1 MKKNLVHWRTLGALM
16 LMVLACAAYWWQLL
30 GQQREQIAFA
40 QEQTQLRAQ
49 QISRTL
55 AAQIGTLMGGI
66 EYLARNL
73 AVLYESDP
81 QHAFQLAAGNAL
93 ATFPAGSIL
102 QIAVAAA
109 DGKIVYSSL
118 ASNDGASASAVSIE
132 DRAHFQAHTLDAEK
146 RLYISR
152 PTLGRLSGQWSVQM
166 SYPLQS
172 QGAFGGVV
180 VLSVNPEYLSRN
192 FREVFTQSK
201 DVALLVRADGA
212 YLARSQLQSEV
223 LDQNIPPERE
233 FLTYPERSNGQYQVP
248 APIDGV
254 ERFYAWQRLTN
265 YPLVVSVGLGR
276 EQALSATLRAVRES
290 RWRNALGTAALLLS
304 ALWITAL
311 FARQKQDHARLQRH
325 KQRYSLALEG
335 GKLGTWHWP
344 LGDDNVQFDKRWPGL
359 LGLPSHAQQLN
370 QQQLEAFMHPSDW
383 RHWKQALQA
392 HARGETEY
400 FEAEPRLRHQNGQWI
415 WVHLRGKLVD
425 AGTPRA
431 LRTRPHITGTYLDVT
446 QRHEAE
452 AARAEM
458 QARLSKLLAQVPG
471 TVYQFR
477 LRTDGSACFP
487 YASPGITDIYGI
499 SPELAQTD
507 AHQAFASVHPDDM
520 DRLATS
526 IRQSADTLQAWAF
539 EWRQIRPDGET
550 RWLSGRANP
559 EREPDGSTL
568 WHGYI
573 HDVTEQHTM
582 VETLRRS
589 EARLRLTMAAVQDGL
604 WEWDTRSDTIQMDA
618 RCHQILGYAAQPA
631 PLHVNTWKRLV
642 HPDDRSTVLTTLQRQ
657 VALCQP
663 FDVEV
668 RLRTQQGTWRWVEIR
683 GQVAPDESGHSAL
696 VIGTQ
701 TDITPRMQEARL
713 RRALLDNA
721 AAALLITTP
730 ERTIALANQRA
741 VETFSE
747 DGLPL
752 QGKSAQALHRH
763 EASYAQFRQYVD
775 TVREQGSVQVEY
787 LLRTAAGAL
796 RWFSMRGTPLDPEHP
811 EGDIVWT
818 LVDTTERRETEEAL
832 ATAQAHLLEVIQHF
846 PGGVLVQNQ
855 AGDAVV
861 INQAMCDL
869 FNVPTRSQDLVGCDR
884 ETLRALM
891 PPEAKAVLPS
901 RENPH
906 NEGSSASYQVTLSDG
921 RTTRI
926 DLILMRTGRG
936 DDLGRLWLAQ
946 DITERRRHE
955 RTLERLATTDTL
967 TSLPNRRAFMARLEA
982 EITHIAHGAPAAVLL
997 MLDLDHFKHVN
1008 DTWGHATG
1016 DQVLMH
1022 LAKLLRGNLLRKD
1035 DMAGRLG
1042 GEEFAVL
1049 LPDTTLPEGLGIA
1062 ERLRAALEQS
1072 QIQSDKGQTIR
1083 VTMSVGAC
1091 LVGSHSGSTLASAD
1105 AALYEA
1111 KNTGRNR
1118 VVQAP
1123 ASGTAAAEP
1132 PHSNPAKLPH

>member
-16 LMVLACAAYWWQLL
+16 LLVLACAAYWWQLL
-30 GQQREQIAFA
+30 GQQREQIAFT

-192 FREVFTQSK
+192 FREVFAQGK

-212 YLARSQLQSEV
+212 YLARSHLQSEV

-233 FLTYPERSNGQYQVP
+233 FLTHPERSSGQYQIP

-254 ERFYAWQRLTN
+254 DRLYAWQRLAN

-276 EQALSATLRAVRES
+276 DQALSATQLAVRES
-290 RWRNALGTAALLLS
+290 RWRNALGTGVLLLAATWIAALF
-304 ALWITAL
+304 T
-311 FARQKQDHARLQRH
+311 RQKQDHAQLQRH

-335 GKLGTWHWP
+335 GKLGTWYWP
-344 LGDDNVQFDKRWPGL
+344 LGADSVQFDTRWPSL
-359 LGLPSHAQQLN
+359 LGLPVHAQQLN
-370 QQQLEAFMHPSDW
+370 RQQLEAFMHPSDW
-383 RHWKQALQA
+383 PTWQEALQA
-392 HARGETEY
+392 HARGETDY
-400 FEAEPRLRHQNGQWI
+400 FEAEPRLRHQSGQWI

-425 AGTPRA
+425 PDAMET
-431 LRTRPHITGTYLDVT
+431 TPHIAGTYLDVT

-458 QARLSKLLAQVPG
+458 QTRLSKLLAQVPG
-471 TVYQFR
+471 MVYQFR

-487 YASPGITDIYGI
+487 YASPGIMDIYGI
-499 SPELAQTD
+499 TPELAQTD
-507 AHQAFASVHPDDM
+507 AHQAFASVHPEDM
-520 DRLATS
+520 DRLAAS
-526 IRQSADTLQAWAF
+526 IRQSADTLEAWSF
-539 EWRQIRPDGET
+539 EWRQIRPDGEV
-550 RWLSGRANP
+550 RWLAGRANP

-573 HDVTEQHTM
+573 HDVTEQHAM

-604 WEWDTRSDTIQMDA
+604 WEWDTHSDTILMDT
-618 RCHQILGYAAQPA
+618 RCHEILGYATLPA
-631 PLHVNTWKRLV
+631 PLHVNTWRRLV
-642 HPDDRSTVLTTLQRQ
+642 HPDDRPSVLTTLQRQ
-657 VALCQP
+657 VALGQP
-663 FDVEV
+663 FDVEA
-668 RLRTQQGTWRWVEIR
+668 RLRTKQGTWRWVEIR
-683 GQVAPDESGHSAL
+683 GQVAPDATGRSAL

-701 TDITPRMQEARL
+701 TDITQRMQEAHL

-752 QGKSAQALHRH
+752 QGKSTQALHRH

-775 TVREQGSVQVEY
+775 TVRLHGAVQVEY
-787 LLRTAAGAL
+787 LLRTATGAL

-869 FNVPTRSQDLVGCDR
+869 FNVPARSKDLVGCDR
-884 ETLRALM
+884 EALLALV
-891 PPEAKAVLPS
+891 PPEARAVLPS

-906 NEGSSASYQVTLSDG
+906 NEGSSASYEVTLQDG

-982 EITHIAHGAPAAVLL
+982 EITHIAHGAPPAMVL
-997 MLDLDHFKHVN
+997 MLDLDHFKRVN

-1049 LPDTTLPEGLGIA
+1049 LPDTTVPEGLGIA

-1072 QIQSDKGQTIR
+1072 QILSDTGQTIR

-1091 LVGSHSGSTLASAD
+1091 TVGTHSGSTLASAD

-1111 KNTGRNR
+1111 KNSGRNR

-1123 ASGTAAAEP
+1123 ASGTAAPEL
-1132 PHSNPAKLPH
+1132 PHGGPAKSPH

>member
-1 MKKNLVHWRTLGALM
+1 MKKILAHWRIVGALV
-16 LMVLACAAYWWQLL
+16 LLLLACAAYWWQLL
-30 GQQREQIAFA
+30 GQQRDQLAFA
-40 QEQTQLRAQ
+40 QAQTELRASQ
-49 QISRTL
+49 VSRTL
-55 AAQIGTLMGGI
+55 AVQVGTLMGGL

-93 ATFPAGSIL
+93 ATFPPGSLL

-109 DGKIVYSSL
+109 NGQIVYSSL
-118 ASNDGASASAVSIE
+118 TPSDGLQTNAVSIE
-132 DRAHFQAHTLDAEK
+132 DRAHFQVHTLNAGQHI
-146 RLYISR
+146 YISR

-166 SYPLQS
+166 SYPVEH
-172 QGAFGGVV
+172 QGRFGGVV

-192 FREVFTQSK
+192 FREVFTQGK

-212 YLARSQLQSEV
+212 YLARSHLQSEV
-223 LDQNIPPERE
+223 LDQNMPPESE
-233 FLTYPERSNGQYQVP
+233 FLSHPERSSGQYQSP
-248 APIDGV
+248 ASVDGI
-254 ERFYAWQRLTN
+254 ERLYAWQRLTN

-276 EQALSATLRAVRES
+276 DQAFATTRIALRES
-290 RWRNALGTAALLLS
+290 RWRNALGTGALLL
-304 ALWITAL
+304 AAIWIAIL
-311 FARQKQDHARLQRH
+311 FARQKQDRTQLQRH
-325 KQRYSLALEG
+325 KQRCSLALEG
-335 GKLGTWHWP
+335 GKLGTWYWP
-344 LGDDNVQFDKRWPGL
+344 LGADEMQFDVRWPTL
-359 LGLPSHAQQLN
+359 LGLPPQAQQLN
-370 QQQLEAFMHPSDW
+370 QQQLQAFMHPSDW
-383 RHWKQALQA
+383 VKWREALQA
-392 HARGETEY
+392 HARGETDY
-400 FEAEPRLRHQNGQWI
+400 FEAEPRLRHQSGQWI

-425 AGTPRA
+425 PDAMETTPRIA
-431 LRTRPHITGTYLDVT
+431 GTYLDVT

-458 QARLSKLLAQVPG
+458 QMRLSKLLAQVPG

-487 YASPGITDIYGI
+487 YASPGIMDIYGI
-499 SPELAQTD
+499 TPELAQTD
-507 AHQAFASVHPDDM
+507 AHQAFASVHPEDM
-520 DRLATS
+520 DRLAAS
-526 IRQSADTLQAWAF
+526 IRQSADTLEAWSF
-539 EWRQIRPDGET
+539 EWRQIRPDGEV
-550 RWLSGRANP
+550 RWLAGRANP

-573 HDVTEQHTM
+573 HDVTEQHAM

-604 WEWDTRSDTIQMDA
+604 WEWDTHSDTILMDT
-618 RCHQILGYAAQPA
+618 RCHEMLGYATLPA

-642 HPDDRSTVLTTLQRQ
+642 HPDDRASVLTTLQRQ
-657 VALCQP
+657 VALGQP

-668 RLRTQQGTWRWVEIR
+668 RLRTQEGTWRWVEIR
-683 GQVAPDESGHSAL
+683 GQVAPDAAGRSAL

-701 TDITPRMQEARL
+701 TDITQRMQEAHL

-752 QGKSAQALHRH
+752 QGKSTQALHRH

-775 TVREQGSVQVEY
+775 TVRLHGAVQVEY
-787 LLRTAAGAL
+787 LLRTASGAL

-869 FNVPTRSQDLVGCDR
+869 FNVPARSKDLVGCDR
-884 ETLRALM
+884 EALLALV
-891 PPEAKAVLPS
+891 PPEARAVLPS
-901 RENPH
+901 RDNPH
-906 NEGSSASYQVTLSDG
+906 NEGSSASYEVTLQDG

-982 EITHIAHGAPAAVLL
+982 EITHIAHGAPPAMVL
-997 MLDLDHFKHVN
+997 MLDLDHFKRVN

-1049 LPDTTLPEGLGIA
+1049 LPDTTVPEGLGIA

-1072 QIQSDKGQTIR
+1072 QILSDTGQTIR

-1091 LVGSHSGSTLASAD
+1091 TVGTHSGSTLASAD

-1118 VVQAP
+1118 IVQAP
-1123 ASGTAAAEP
+1123 ASGTAAPEL
-1132 PHSNPAKLPH
+1132 PHGGPAKSPH